1 MVVCRVSSCACV
13 QCGLVVAGLWGIILF
28 HELKGKQLIGYWAS
42 TGAEQLPPGH
52 RDSIAYACQIET
64 LSRIV

>member
-1 MVVCRVSSCACV
+1 MAVCLVSSCAFV

-42 TGAEQLPPGH
+42 TGAKRLPPG
-52 RDSIAYACQIET
+52 R
-64 LSRIV
+64 